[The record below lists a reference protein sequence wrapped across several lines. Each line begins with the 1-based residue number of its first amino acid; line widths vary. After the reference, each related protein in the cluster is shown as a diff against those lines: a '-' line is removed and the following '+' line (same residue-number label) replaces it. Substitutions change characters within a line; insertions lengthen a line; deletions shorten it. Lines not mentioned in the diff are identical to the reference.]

1 LPPTPPPIEIADSP
15 AEALRIAMRA
25 PHTPIV
31 CVAGS
36 LFLLGD
42 VITLLAG
49 EADKPCP
56 IEKGADIA

>member
-1 LPPTPPPIEIADSP
+1 
-15 AEALRIAMRA
+15 MRA

-42 VITLLAG
+42 VLTLLAG
-49 EADKPCP
+49 EPEKPCP